1 MIHPANLW
9 KRPLL
14 LGFLVTLA
22 GFAFFNWKQ
31 QWNGLDL
38 TVAPD
43 QLLSRLTPLILAS
56 AFIERAVE
64 ILISPWRDTDAS
76 KLGRAVA
83 AIKARPNDPT
93 MPIQNALNAADLQ
106 AAQEKLDDYR
116 GETQRYAF
124 AIGLVLSF
132 CAAVAG
138 VRSHWP
144 FLAHPDLF
152 EKLDVQQQVF
162 FRNFDVL
169 ITTALLAGGADG
181 FHAIISSV
189 TSYFPKGGNSS
200 S

>member
-1 MIHPANLW
+1 MHPAKLW

-14 LGFLVTLA
+14 LGFLITLL

-31 QWNGLDL
+31 QWNGIDL

-43 QLLSRLTPLILAS
+43 QLLARMTPLILAS

-64 ILISPWRDTDAS
+64 ILISPWRDTAAS
-76 KLGRAVA
+76 KLSRAVT

-93 MPIQNALNAADLQ
+93 TPIQNALNATDLQ
-106 AAQEKLDDYR
+106 AAQEALDEYR

-124 AIGLVLSF
+124 AVGLVLSF

-138 VRSHWP
+138 IRSHWP
-144 FLAHPDLF
+144 FLSHPESF
-152 EKLDVQQQVF
+152 AALDSHQQVF

-169 ITTALLAGGADG
+169 VTTALLAGGADG
-181 FHAIISSV
+181 FHAIINSV
-189 TSYFPKGGNSS
+189 TGFFQKNGNAAN
-200 S
+200 

>member
-1 MIHPANLW
+1 LL

-14 LGFLVTLA
+14 LGFLGTLL
-22 GFAFFNWKQ
+22 GFAIFNWKQ

-43 QLLSRLTPLILAS
+43 VLLGKLTPLILAS

-64 ILISPWRDTDAS
+64 ILISPWRDTQAS
-76 KLGRAVA
+76 KLQRAVT
-83 AIKARPNDPT
+83 AIQARPNDAT
-93 MPIQNALNAADLQ
+93 TPIQNALNATDLQ
-106 AAQEKLDDYR
+106 AAQEALAEYR

-124 AIGLVLSF
+124 AVGLILSF

-144 FLAHPDLF
+144 FLTHPDAF
-152 EKLDVQQQVF
+152 EHLTLGQQVF

-181 FHAIISSV
+181 FHAIISAV
-189 TSYFPKGGNSS
+189 MSYLPKNNNPGN
-200 S
+200 

>member
-1 MIHPANLW
+1 M
-9 KRPLL
+9 
-14 LGFLVTLA
+14 LGILVTLV

-43 QLLSRLTPLILAS
+43 LLLGKLTPLILAS

-64 ILISPWRDTDAS
+64 ILISPWRDTQAN
-76 KLGRAVA
+76 KLARLVA
-83 AIKARPNDPT
+83 AVQARPIDPT
-93 MPIQNALNAADLQ
+93 TPIQNAQNAADLLV
-106 AAQEKLDDYR
+106 AQEALADYR

-124 AIGLVLSF
+124 AVGFVLSF

-144 FLAHPDLF
+144 FLTHPDAF
-152 EKLDVQQQVF
+152 EHLSAGQQVF

-169 ITTALLAGGADG
+169 VTTALLAGGADG
-181 FHAIISSV
+181 FHAIISAV
-189 TSYFPKGGNSS
+189 TSYLPKNANAGN
-200 S
+200 